1 MFRRAF
7 VGAVVLGLVSFAAT
21 QVMAATVNG
30 TVESISADD
39 NTISVKVNGKG
50 DEPKVFTVGPAVIIM
65 IDGKKGT
72 LEDIVA
78 GQTVTVTANATN
90 TATKL

>member
-30 TVESISADD
+30 TVESVSADD

-65 IDGKKGT
+65 IDGK
-72 LEDIVA
+72 
-78 GQTVTVTANATN
+78 TVSYTHLRAHET
-90 TATKL
+90 

>member
-30 TVESISADD
+30 TVESVSADD
-39 NTISVKVNGKG
+39 NTDRKSTRQNSSH
-50 DEPKVFTVGPAVIIM
+50 
-65 IDGKKGT
+65 
-72 LEDIVA
+72 
-78 GQTVTVTANATN
+78 
-90 TATKL
+90 